1 MLLDRESENKRQ
13 DLLLATVDSVTNDGL
28 TMILDGESEATQKKY
43 KYLTSAYSDPSVG
56 DRVVVMRMSGTYVV
70 LGRIG
75 RSSQGSDEKVSKS
88 GDTMTGA
95 LIMKGADINLR
106 STSNTIGTVPS
117 TSVSDRRVYFRDKL
131 NTIFGKLQSVF
142 LNDGRVGMQLG
153 AQRTVDGNLVEN
165 NVSLYIDANGN
176 RSVTFTQIAAW
187 RAALG
192 LGTSGALPITVG
204 QGGTGL
210 TASPSMLV
218 NLASATAA
226 NVMTASPRPGV
237 TGKLPV
243 GNGGTGLDASPSM
256 LVNLASAS
264 AANIF
269 AASPRPGVTGK
280 LPVGNGGT
288 GLDASPSMLVN
299 LGSTSA
305 ANILA
310 ASPRPGVTG
319 TLPVGNGGTGQTATS
334 SIGTLAQIMTVSS
347 GITVVDQ
354 SFLQWGKVAQIFLQF
369 YSSSSY
375 SVDAYGNLTTA
386 VANIGTLVSG
396 KRPGCTTALT
406 SAHNGSMRPFG
417 RILSS
422 GNPGAIQL
430 LGFEGTGAARTVPA
444 NTVITFCG
452 TYILP

>member
-1 MLLDRESENKRQ
+1 MTENLFTRKSKNVRTAGQSEAASFF
-13 DLLLATVDSVTNDGL
+13 LATVDSVSDTEGV
-28 TMILDGESEATQKKY
+28 TIIPDGETTAVQKKY
-43 KYLTSAYSDPSVG
+43 KVLVTGHAPETG
-56 DRVVVMRMSGTYVV
+56 DRVVVMKHSGTCII
-70 LGRIG
+70 LGKIG
-75 RSSQGSDEKVSKS
+75 QLESGGGAVSKS

-95 LIMKGADINLR
+95 LIMNGADINLR
-106 STSNTIGTVPS
+106 STSNTIGTVPA
-117 TSVSDRRVYFRDKL
+117 TSQSDRRVYFRDKL

-142 LNDGRVGMQLG
+142 MNDGRVGLQLG
-153 AQRTVDGNLVEN
+153 AQRTVNGSAIEN
-165 NVSLYIDANGN
+165 NLTLTVDANGN
-176 RSVTFTQIAAW
+176 RIVSVSSSQEW
-187 RAALG
+187 RSMLG
-192 LGTSGALPITVG
+192 LGTSGVFPLTLE

-218 NLASATAA
+218 NLASTAAA
-226 NVMTASPRPGV
+226 NVMSANPRPGV

-256 LVNLASAS
+256 LVNLAS
-264 AANIF
+264 
-269 AASPRPGVTGK
+269 T
-280 LPVGNGGT
+280 T
-288 GLDASPSMLVN
+288 
-299 LGSTSA
+299 A

-422 GNPGAIQL
+422 GNPGCIQL